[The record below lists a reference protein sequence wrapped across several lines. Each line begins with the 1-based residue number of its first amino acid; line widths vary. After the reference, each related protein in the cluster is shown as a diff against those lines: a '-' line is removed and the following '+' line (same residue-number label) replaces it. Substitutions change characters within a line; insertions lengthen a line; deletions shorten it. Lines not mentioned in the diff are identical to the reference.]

1 MREIVALV
9 VLFVPL
15 SLMSFGGGASILAP
29 MHDTVVDTHRW
40 LSGREFVDFFAISR
54 AAPGPGA
61 MIATLVGWH
70 VAGWGGAIAATL
82 AIFVPSSLLCYRV
95 ASIWNHMRGTAL
107 HTALQQGLLPIG
119 TGLSISGGALILQTA
134 DAGLRGWIVAAAATA
149 FVTWRNVHPMLVLA
163 FGGSLFLVMS
173 MLTRFTIQ

>member
-29 MHDTVVDTHRW
+29 MHATVVDTHHW
-40 LSGREFVDFFAISR
+40 LTAREFVDFFAISR
-54 AAPGPGA
+54 ASPGPGA

-82 AIFVPSSLLCYRV
+82 AMFVPSSLLCYRL
-95 ASIWNHMRGTAL
+95 AKIWNGMRGTAL
-107 HTALQQGLLPIG
+107 HTALLRGLLPIG
-119 TGLSISGGALILQTA
+119 TGLSIAGGALVLQTA
-134 DAGLRGWIVAAAATA
+134 DAGVRGWIVAAVATVLA
-149 FVTWRNVHPMLVLA
+149 TWSNVHPMIVLA
-163 FGGSLFLVMS
+163 SGGALFLCIS
-173 MLTRFTIQ
+173 MLVG